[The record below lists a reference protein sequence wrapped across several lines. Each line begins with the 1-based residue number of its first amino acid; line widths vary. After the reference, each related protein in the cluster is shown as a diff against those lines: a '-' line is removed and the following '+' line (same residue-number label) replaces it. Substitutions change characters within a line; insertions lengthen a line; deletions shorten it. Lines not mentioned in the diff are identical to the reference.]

1 MERSFMGIY
10 WRNYDVK
17 QKMLQT
23 FWHLKESGYSVQP
36 SGAVPLPEFI
46 SGSIEW
52 DVTGH
57 SAGA

>member
-1 MERSFMGIY
+1 MGIY